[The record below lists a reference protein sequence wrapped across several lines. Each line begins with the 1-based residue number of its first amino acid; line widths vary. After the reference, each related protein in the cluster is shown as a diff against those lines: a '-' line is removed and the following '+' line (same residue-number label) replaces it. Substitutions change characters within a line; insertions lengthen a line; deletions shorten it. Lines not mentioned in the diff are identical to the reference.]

1 MNQNFFL
8 MICSIALTAVCWG
21 IYGPILHWGQAEMGH
36 GRLRT
41 FICVGIAYFLVAIV
55 VPLIFMSI
63 SRAEME
69 PKYAT
74 TSWGVTWSLLGGALG
89 AVGALGIIMAFN
101 YSPFAKSTTP
111 LIVMPLVFGCAP
123 IINTFFTMYFN
134 RAKGLE
140 PISPFFAAGLILT
153 AVGAAS
159 VLIFA
164 PKVAAKGDGH
174 TKKPVI
180 KQTVDDAAVERA
192 RELMHMTGGAGN
204 AAATQVVANEMELEA
219 RAEAAE
225 EGADSKS

>member
-1 MNQNFFL
+1 MTTNFLL
-8 MICSIALTAVCWG
+8 MICSIALTAICWG
-21 IYGPILHWGQAEMGH
+21 IYGPILHWGQGDMGG

-63 SRAEME
+63 SHWEME
-69 PKYAT
+69 EKYAT
-74 TSWGVTWSLLGGALG
+74 TMSGAGWSLLGGALG

-101 YSPFAKSTTP
+101 YSPFAKPTTP

-123 IINTFFTMYFN
+123 VINTFFTMYFN

-164 PKVAAKGDGH
+164 PKVAAKPDH
-174 TKKPVI
+174 AKKAVI
-180 KQTVDDAAVERA
+180 KEEVAERA
-192 RELMHMTGGAGN
+192 AEIAHMTSSSN
-204 AAATQVVANEMELEA
+204 ALANQKLAEELA
-219 RAEAAE
+219 KAEAAE
-225 EGADSKS
+225 ASDEAETKS

>member
-63 SRAEME
+63 SHLEME
-69 PKYAT
+69 DKYST
-74 TSWGVTWSLLGGALG
+74 TSWGVIWSLLGGALG

-101 YSPFAKSTTP
+101 FSPFHKSTTP

-164 PKVAAKGDGH
+164 PKVAAKPDHASKVGM
-174 TKKPVI
+174 KEEV
-180 KQTVDDAAVERA
+180 AERA
-192 RELMHMTGGAGN
+192 AEIASMTSSSNALANQKLAEELAK
-204 AAATQVVANEMELEA
+204 
-219 RAEAAE
+219 AEAAE
-225 EGADSKS
+225 AADANEGTESKS

>member
-21 IYGPILHWGQAEMGH
+21 VYGPILHWGQQEMGH

-63 SRAEME
+63 SHMEME
-69 PKYAT
+69 QKYAT
-74 TSWGVTWSLLGGALG
+74 TSWGVIWSLLGGALG

-101 YSPFAKSTTP
+101 FSPFSKPTTP

-123 IINTFFTMYFN
+123 LINTFFTMYFN

-164 PKVAAKGDGH
+164 PKVAAKPDH
-174 TKKPVI
+174 AKEAVI
-180 KQTVDDAAVERA
+180 KEEVAQRAAEIA
-192 RELMHMTGGAGN
+192 SMTSSSNALANQKLAEELAK
-204 AAATQVVANEMELEA
+204 
-219 RAEAAE
+219 AEAAE
-225 EGADSKS
+225 AADANEGAESKS